1 MNFWPFFIVS
11 LVDVDVLNSWPPFG
25 LSPFFN
31 LVIRLS
37 KVNCWPFFMVS
48 LVDVDVL
55 NNWPLF
61 GHSPFSFLHEVE
73 QATGHAF
80 QVWSLSFG
88 FLGEVQL
95 CT

>member
-1 MNFWPFFIVS
+1 
-11 LVDVDVLNSWPPFG
+11 
-25 LSPFFN
+25 
-31 LVIRLS
+31 
-37 KVNCWPFFMVS
+37 MVS